1 MSHHTLPSQP
11 TPLIGRETELA
22 DVTGTLANSAC
33 RLLTIAGPG
42 GAGKT
47 RLAVEAAA
55 RAADNVADGV
65 YFVDLQP
72 VEAESFLPT
81 LADAISLSLSGR
93 EPPQAQ
99 LLKYLDDKEMLLLLD
114 NFEHLLDQATFLSE
128 LLSQAPSVKLLVT
141 SREALNLQ
149 QEWLYPLHGLPV
161 PARSAADDD
170 AANYGAVQLF
180 EERVRRV
187 RPDFSLADERREVV
201 RICRLVEGL
210 PLALEL
216 AASWARTLDCADIAD
231 EIERNLD
238 FLSRP
243 LRDVPERHRSMQ
255 AVFDQTWTLLSE
267 EERRVFRQLSVFRGG
282 FQRDAAKAVTD
293 ATLPLLSKLV
303 DKCMVRHKRRYHIHE
318 LLRQFGEE
326 KLRALPEE
334 AESVRQRHVAYY
346 TDFLHRRLDAM
357 DSLYQR
363 QAAIEIADEWDN
375 VRAAWQRAITDG
387 NVNAIR
393 SAATTFFFFC
403 ELRSRF
409 LEGATALKAAAER
422 IEQEPASRKRAL
434 TLAQLFNHEGWLRIR
449 IGELDRAQQILEQ
462 SRALYEEYD
471 AQPPPYMGT
480 YSAVPLA
487 IIALIQG
494 DWEQAVALGESARQV
509 AEAREDKQ
517 NLAFA
522 HYSLAPAKLAQG
534 DYDAAYHHAE
544 RATMLAREAGNRW
557 FMAYPLIEWGNVAR
571 AMDNYEEAERH
582 YRASYALKE
591 EFDSP
596 EGMAIT
602 LSRRG
607 EIAVLQ
613 EHYQEATQLFEQ
625 SLALYDDLNDRG
637 GLATC
642 LKGLGKV
649 AHANQ
654 DLPAASEHFRRALE
668 IAAEIEFWPL
678 VCSIVVEVATLL
690 KSLDRLTSAVALLTL
705 VENHAAS
712 QHETRRQAQQQLE
725 VCESQMAAD
734 AFAAAVQ
741 QGTERELEQALA
753 KLYSELAAVAEVEDD
768 DDQARDEQP
777 LVEPLTGR
785 ELDVLRLLVKGYTNA
800 EIAEELVLAL
810 GTVKWYASQI
820 YGKLGV
826 SNRTEAAARAR
837 ELELLSS

>member
-1 MSHHTLPSQP
+1 VA
-11 TPLIGRETELA
+11 REEELA
-22 DVTGTLANSAC
+22 DVSGLLVDPDC
-33 RLLTIAGPG
+33 RLLTLVGPG
-42 GAGKT
+42 GVGKT
-47 RLAVEAAA
+47 RLAIEAAG
-55 RAADNVADGV
+55 RTVDDFADGV
-65 YFVDLQP
+65 HFVDLQP
-72 VEAESFLPT
+72 VDADTNVSAGVDFLSAI
-81 LADAISLSLSGR
+81 ADALSFSLSGQDPR
-93 EPPQAQ
+93 QNQ
-99 LLKYLDDKEMLLLLD
+99 LLNYLGGKEMLLLLD
-114 NFEHLLDQATFLSE
+114 NFEHLLDEAIFLGK

-149 QEWLYPLHGLPV
+149 QEWLYPLRGLPV
-161 PARSAADDD
+161 PPDPTAGDGAETGATD
-170 AANYGAVQLF
+170 YGAVQLF
-180 EERVRRV
+180 EERARRV
-187 RPDFSLADERREVV
+187 RPDFSLDDERRQVV

-216 AASWARTLDCADIAD
+216 SASWARTLTCTEIAD

-243 LRDVPERHRSMQ
+243 LRDVPQRHRSMQ

-267 EERRVFRQLSVFRGG
+267 EERRVFRGLSVFRGG
-282 FQRDAAKAVTD
+282 FQRAAAEEVAG
-293 ATLPLLSKLV
+293 ATLSTLSKLV
-303 DKCMVRHKRRYHIHE
+303 DKCMVRHDGRYHIHE

-326 KLRALPEE
+326 KLRASPEE

-346 TDFLHRRLDAM
+346 TGFLHRRLDAM

-363 QAAIEIADEWDN
+363 QAAIAIADEWDN
-375 VRAAWQRAITDG
+375 IRAAWQRAITDG

-393 SAATTFFFFC
+393 RAATTFFFFC

-409 LEGATALKAAAER
+409 LEGATALKAAAKR

-449 IGELDRAQQILEQ
+449 VGEFKRAQQILEQ
-462 SRALYEEYD
+462 SRALYEEHD

-487 IIALIQG
+487 IIALIHG
-494 DWEQAVALGESARQV
+494 DWEQAVALGEPARQA
-509 AEAREDKQ
+509 AEARGDKQ

-534 DYDAAYHHAE
+534 DYDAAYGHAE
-544 RATMLAREAGNRW
+544 RATMLAREVGNR
-557 FMAYPLIEWGNVAR
+557 FFLAYSLIEWGNVAR
-571 AMDNYEEAERH
+571 AMGNYEEAERH

-613 EHYQEATQLFEQ
+613 ERNEEATQLFEQ
-625 SLALYDDLNDRG
+625 SLTLYDDLNDRG

-649 AHANQ
+649 AHARQ
-654 DLPAASEHFRRALE
+654 DLPAANEHFRRALE

-678 VCSIVVEVATLL
+678 VCSIVVDVAALL
-690 KSLDRLTSAVALLTL
+690 KSLDRLTLAVALLTL

-725 VCESQMAAD
+725 ACESQMAANEY
-734 AFAAAVQ
+734 AAGVRR
-741 QGTERELEQALA
+741 GTEWELEQALA
-753 KLYSELAAVAEVEDD
+753 KLYSELAAVTEDD
-768 DDQARDEQP
+768 DDRAQDEQP
-777 LVEPLTGR
+777 LVEPLTDR
-785 ELDVLRLLVKGYTNA
+785 ELDVLRLLAEGYTNA
-800 EIAEELVLAL
+800 EVAEELVLAL